1 MNRVLTILS
10 VFKEYVVLALCIVG
24 SLGLMAMKDTPQMRE
39 IRSLAVVIIGS
50 LQHAVSFIPNVFAL
64 EREVRVLRE
73 RNVALANEVS
83 LLRQA
88 KLENIRLRRLLG
100 LRDKPA
106 FSFVA
111 ANVVGKN
118 QQPMRTTLTLDVG
131 DRDGVKPNMAVVTD
145 EGLVGKIVATA
156 RGYAVAQILF
166 HKDVRVSAQI
176 ERERVDG
183 IVYWQGDGQMLR
195 MKNVPRSANIKIGDV
210 VVTSPYSSIFPPGI
224 RIGLV
229 SNVMIEQGALFH
241 LIDVTPSADMT
252 RLEEVFV
259 ITHVPDSSRIALE
272 QRVK

>member
-1 MNRVLTILS
+1 VLNILS
-10 VFKEYVVLALCIVG
+10 VLKEYVVLALCIVG
-24 SLGLMAMKDTPQMRE
+24 SLGLMSMKDTRQMRE
-39 IRSLAVVIIGS
+39 IRSAAVVVMGS
-50 LQHAVSFIPNVFAL
+50 VQDAVGVVPNVFTL
-64 EREVRVLRE
+64 QREVRVLRE
-73 RNVALANEVS
+73 RNVTLANEVN
-83 LLRQA
+83 LLREA

-100 LRDKPA
+100 LRDKAA

-118 QQPMRTTLTLDVG
+118 QQPMRTTITLDVG
-131 DRDGVKPNMAVVTD
+131 DRDGVKPSMAVVTD
-145 EGLVGKIVATA
+145 EGLVGKVVATA

-183 IVYWQGDGQMLR
+183 IVYWDGDERVLR

-210 VVTSPYSSIFPPGI
+210 VVTSPYSSIFPSGI
-224 RIGLV
+224 RIGVV
-229 SNVMIEQGALFH
+229 SNVIIEQGALFH
-241 LIDVTPSADMT
+241 SIEVTPSADMT

-259 ITHVPDSSRIALE
+259 ITHVPDSSRIVLE